1 MGLKRTTN
9 RIYIISLVV
18 NNLKSYVIVKDD
30 AVESGLAYF
39 FIWSDDFKCDKHG
52 YSYEI
57 AFKKNIILLVIWRN
71 VCGYNK
77 EIICKYAPAF
87 TFKIFYLV
95 KLISMEKL
103 FFAQQISAKIN

>member
-39 FIWSDDFKCDKHG
+39 FI
-52 YSYEI
+52 
-57 AFKKNIILLVIWRN
+57 
-71 VCGYNK
+71 
-77 EIICKYAPAF
+77 
-87 TFKIFYLV
+87 
-95 KLISMEKL
+95 
-103 FFAQQISAKIN
+103 